1 MEISPILTARC
12 PIRTSLEL
20 LGGKWKLLLI
30 QQLKD
35 ETKRYG
41 QLKSALPDV
50 SEKMLTQ
57 ELRQLVSDGLLL
69 RTDYREVPPRV
80 DYSLTPLGREVIPLI
95 EALATF
101 GNSYQ
106 QQRL

>member
-1 MEISPILTARC
+1 MEVSPIVAARC

-20 LGGKWKLLLI
+20 LGGKWKMLLI
-30 QQLKD
+30 QQLKN
-35 ETKRYG
+35 EPKRYG

-69 RTDYREVPPRV
+69 RTDYRELPPRV
-80 DYSLTPLGREVIPLI
+80 EYSLTPLGREVIPLI

>member
-1 MEISPILTARC
+1 MEVSPIVAARC

-20 LGGKWKLLLI
+20 LGGKWKMLLI
-30 QQLKD
+30 QQLKSGP
-35 ETKRYG
+35 KRYG

-69 RTDYREVPPRV
+69 RTDYRELPPRV
-80 DYSLTPLGREVIPLI
+80 EYSLTPLGREVIPLI